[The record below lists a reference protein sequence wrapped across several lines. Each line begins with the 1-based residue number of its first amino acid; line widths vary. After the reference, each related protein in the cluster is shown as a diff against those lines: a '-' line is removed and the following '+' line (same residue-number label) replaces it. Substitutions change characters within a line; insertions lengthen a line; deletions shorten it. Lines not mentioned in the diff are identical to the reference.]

1 MPAYPPS
8 KAAAEA
14 RYSGLRLAAL
24 VRAAELFEPAVAP
37 APFRFATI
45 TAATLDA
52 WREQWARHPA
62 RSVAWP
68 WDAMVTDYRHR
79 HPSRFDL
86 AVWSGDALSGL
97 AIGRTGSTYCSIEY
111 LEGSPVVGHPLRG
124 QVIPAALTAL
134 LGYAT
139 VLGRTEMR
147 LVEPLVQ
154 LIPIYEARGF
164 LLVEPR
170 GERPYCVRKVS

>member
-1 MPAYPPS
+1 MPAHLTGR
-8 KAAAEA
+8 AAAEA

-37 APFRFATI
+37 ALVRFAAI
-45 TAATLDA
+45 TAATLNA

-62 RSVAWP
+62 WSVAWP
-68 WDAMVTDYRHR
+68 WDVMVADYRHQ

-86 AVWSGDALSGL
+86 AVWSGNALSEL
-97 AIGRTGSTYCSIEY
+97 AIERTGSSYCSIEY
-111 LEGSPVVGHPLRG
+111 LEGSPVVGHSHKG

-139 VLGRTEMR
+139 VLGKAEMR
-147 LVEPLVQ
+147 LMEPLAPLV
-154 LIPIYEARGF
+154 PVYEACGF

-170 GERPYCVRKVS
+170 GERPYCVPRVS